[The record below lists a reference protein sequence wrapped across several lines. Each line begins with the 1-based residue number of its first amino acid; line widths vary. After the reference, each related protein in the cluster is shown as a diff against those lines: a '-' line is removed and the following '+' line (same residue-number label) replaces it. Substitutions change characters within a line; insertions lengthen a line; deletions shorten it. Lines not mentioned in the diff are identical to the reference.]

1 MKDAWN
7 TDRHLFSGRLYEKRQ
22 LNSNVLDLTLNLSM
36 KLLFN
41 LNSALYMVSRNADCG
56 PREYLDVAPPQSSA
70 GNLDGRDSL
79 VTLVSGKHEF
89 RVSQLTCQ
97 VRISHITNGR
107 GHKGAS
113 LRLEKWWAS

>member
-22 LNSNVLDLTLNLSM
+22 LNSNVLDLTFNLSM

-41 LNSALYMVSRNADCG
+41 LNSALYMVFRNADCG

-97 VRISHITNGR
+97 VRISHITDGR